1 MTHSGNLALL
11 TTHRRNAKWGLGR
24 VLEVVEPGEG
34 IVVVRGGIH
43 EVGVLGMVEDVLDVD
58 VGQEAETD
66 GEAEGR
72 GEVVQ
77 AQLRG
82 NVRCLS
88 LYSHRVHP
96 SFLQLVR
103 HLLSTK

>member
-1 MTHSGNLALL
+1 MPRAALFDDNPFFADFPVID
-11 TTHRRNAKWGLGR
+11 TSDDDWAGSQ
-24 VLEVVEPGEG
+24 EE
-34 IVVVRGGIH
+34 
-43 EVGVLGMVEDVLDVD
+43 VEDVLDVD

>member
-1 MTHSGNLALL
+1 MPRAALFDDNPFFADFPVID
-11 TTHRRNAKWGLGR
+11 TSDDDWAGSQ
-24 VLEVVEPGEG
+24 EE
-34 IVVVRGGIH
+34 
-43 EVGVLGMVEDVLDVD
+43 VEDVLDVD

-96 SFLQLVR
+96 FFLQLVR

>member
-43 EVGVLGMVEDVLDVD
+43 EVGVLGMVEDVLDVGGLHD
-58 VGQEAETD
+58 D
-66 GEAEGR
+66 GW
-72 GEVVQ
+72 
-77 AQLRG
+77 
-82 NVRCLS
+82 VR
-88 LYSHRVHP
+88 
-96 SFLQLVR
+96 
-103 HLLSTK
+103 